1 MIEEANPK
9 LKGFFPSMINAI
21 IPKERSAHN
30 KQEAKKSVVAIC
42 YMIAGLRNKF
52 VNQFKIEVGLYLAA
66 SDTTWEAI
74 DMLSSLGYSAYAKT
88 VADFQKKIQK
98 NHITK
103 VENYFSEKGDFLHI
117 YNVDDYH
124 NIHEIQRPNSVST
137 STAKHFATCVTKLV
151 VDCSAVPLTFNGIS
165 IHNPNNIEAPRIC
178 WYLLN
183 KYGGIFDI
191 TYTERQSLWNHD
203 NNVFDTIELLT
214 VHSYDDAIAERKEE
228 RSMNGLQLVGF
239 KEQHLHSM
247 QDYLN
252 ALQMILDINGK
263 TKHLENRV
271 VPIVANWPG
280 QLFIRKALTHFYA
293 SRASGSQSTISQEI
307 ESFVPMLGP
316 LHLSLNSREHV
327 MIIYHSFF
335 EQMFHFVFGKN
346 KKLAKKP
353 KPWRINLLLELAR
366 SGWIKIKNEVMQ
378 KFGST
383 CKDVE
388 YRTVIDLLDNLIP
401 ATLDVYAILF

>member
-1 MIEEANPK
+1 MPK
-9 LKGFFPSMINAI
+9 QLQTF
-21 IPKERSAHN
+21 R
-30 KQEAKKSVVAIC
+30 KK
-42 YMIAGLRNKF
+42 
-52 VNQFKIEVGLYLAA
+52 FK
-66 SDTTWEAI
+66 
-74 DMLSSLGYSAYAKT
+74 
-88 VADFQKKIQK
+88 K

-117 YNVDDYH
+117 YNIDDYH
-124 NIHEIQRPNSVST
+124 NIHEIRRPNSVST

-151 VDCSAVPLTFNGIS
+151 ANCFA
-165 IHNPNNIEAPRIC
+165 
-178 WYLLN
+178 YLLN

-191 TYTERQSLWNHD
+191 IYIECQSLWNHD

-228 RSMNGLQLVGF
+228 KSMNGLQLVSF

-263 TKHLENRV
+263 TKHLENQV
-271 VPIVANWPG
+271 VPVIANWPG
-280 QLFIRKALTHFYA
+280 QLFIRKALTHFHA

-335 EQMFHFVFGKN
+335 EQMFYFVFGKN

-353 KPWRINLLLELAR
+353 KP
-366 SGWIKIKNEVMQ
+366 
-378 KFGST
+378 
-383 CKDVE
+383 
-388 YRTVIDLLDNLIP
+388 
-401 ATLDVYAILF
+401 